1 MFFRDNLPCLR
12 LKRPGIPAI
21 MEGVPAI
28 REFQTTFR
36 EVGSEV
42 RGVDFTS
49 QNVNVGELE
58 VTYK

>member
-49 QNVNVGELE
+49 QNVNV
-58 VTYK
+58 